1 MRRDVGN
8 YNSAL
13 LYGRPEKD
21 LSVQGLQPNGVSY
34 ANYGVAQVRR
44 NFNSS
49 RLRTDDLGRN
59 RLGSA
64 NNKKSARSNQ
74 SRLGGRIPDI
84 YGKVLAVP
92 DLLTTPYIVYKDAG
106 SYVASGLTYYNY
118 DSFELNYLCVSR
130 GNVSVSNTQ
139 IRSHAEEPQTI
150 DVYGPNTSPISST
163 GTIGLDFV
171 APLPSISGTSS
182 DITDQVMLKNPDWT
196 SNTTDSSTLGPF
208 IFENCEGV
216 SFNVRYDSI
225 QSSGTWYTGAVS
237 FQVQLQLVDDSD
249 VPYGSTHTVVR
260 SFDSRQTFTFKTYN
274 IDAPFSGRMQ
284 CKLIKHT
291 GFLPGEGSIGGISF
305 PSAHKKVYLLNM
317 YGKSK
322 IDTTH
327 FGDVTTMRVA
337 LKHTEGNAVLNT
349 SGADPEYNS
358 KSPKSLGLTCEAE
371 RNITGTNTAFSDI
384 AKAVCLDTKIG
395 NRSAS
400 EVDTTQLAALQ
411 TEIETYF
418 GTSKAGEF
426 GHTFDDIDTS
436 FEETLNTVCRVGF
449 VQVYRQGPVIKFK
462 FEQPTTTS
470 KLLLNHRNKIP
481 GSESRTI
488 NFGYLD
494 DKDGVSFQYRTIDDV
509 AQLDFDLP
517 GDETETNV
525 ETDGPVGITSKLQAY
540 FHAHRQFNRQKYQ
553 NTSLELEAMQE
564 ADLLLVNDLIKVS
577 NNTRPNTWDGEIVSK
592 NNLVLTLSQPYTGSN
607 NANIF
612 IQSTVLGVLSVGIT
626 KVSNNSYQ
634 VTLDSD
640 ITQSISL
647 NDDAVAKSVYEIVE
661 DTSTRQDAFL
671 VSEITSNDGLTVNV
685 LANNY
690 DVRYYS
696 NDKDYINEV
705 VDINGDLL

>member
-509 AQLDFDLP
+509 AQLDFD
-517 GDETETNV
+517 
-525 ETDGPVGITSKLQAY
+525 
-540 FHAHRQFNRQKYQ
+540 
-553 NTSLELEAMQE
+553 
-564 ADLLLVNDLIKVS
+564 
-577 NNTRPNTWDGEIVSK
+577 
-592 NNLVLTLSQPYTGSN
+592 
-607 NANIF
+607 
-612 IQSTVLGVLSVGIT
+612 
-626 KVSNNSYQ
+626 
-634 VTLDSD
+634 
-640 ITQSISL
+640 
-647 NDDAVAKSVYEIVE
+647 
-661 DTSTRQDAFL
+661 
-671 VSEITSNDGLTVNV
+671 
-685 LANNY
+685 
-690 DVRYYS
+690 
-696 NDKDYINEV
+696 
-705 VDINGDLL
+705 

>member
-237 FQVQLQLVDDSD
+237 FQVQLQLGDDSD